1 MKVELLCLNTP
12 IKPSPISEGV
22 AEIRIVYTLQ
32 GIKPNNTTH
41 VVHEDTTSDHSSWR
55 DQGDD
60 PGPPHPSA
68 RLPRDTVTGIRG
80 WPMYYPDVHLLDMV
94 G

>member
-1 MKVELLCLNTP
+1 M
-12 IKPSPISEGV
+12 
-22 AEIRIVYTLQ
+22 TLEC
-32 GIKPNNTTH
+32 
-41 VVHEDTTSDHSSWR
+41 HEDTMRGHSSRR

-68 RLPRDTVTGIRG
+68 RLPRTTTMGIHG
-80 WPMYYPDVHLLDMV
+80 WPMHYPDVHPLGMV